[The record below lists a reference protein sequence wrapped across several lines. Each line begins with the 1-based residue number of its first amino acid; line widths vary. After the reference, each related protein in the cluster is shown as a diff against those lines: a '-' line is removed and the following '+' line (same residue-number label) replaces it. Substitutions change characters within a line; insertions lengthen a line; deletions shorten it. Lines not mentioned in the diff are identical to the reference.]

1 MSHIRFWSLFFI
13 VWFSDLITKS
23 WAVENSAELKN
34 FPFVVLDLIDGNKAF
49 LEFTYITNP
58 GAAWSM
64 LSEFPQFL
72 TALAIIALISIYL
85 FRHKLELH
93 KRNIQIAFGLISGGI
108 AGNLTDRIF
117 RQPAE
122 VVDFIDIFIPILNYD
137 YPVFNINFSNSSRA
151 FKAILVELILTL
163 LEQNVLISL
172 DISWSK
178 NSSFRP
184 IELFEFIVSFICA
197 M

>member
-1 MSHIRFWSLFFI
+1 LSHIRFWSLFFT

-23 WAVENSAELKN
+23 WAVENSAELRN
-34 FPFVVLDLIDGNKAF
+34 FPLVVLDLINGNKAF
-49 LEFTYITNP
+49 LQFTYITNP

-72 TALAIIALISIYL
+72 TGLAIIALISIYL

-117 RQPAE
+117 RKPAE
-122 VVDFIDIFIPILNYD
+122 VVDFIDIFIPMLNYD
-137 YPVFNINFSNSSRA
+137 YPVFNIADSGIFVG
-151 FKAILVELILTL
+151 AICYMIIGFRE
-163 LEQNVLISL
+163 
-172 DISWSK
+172 SK
-178 NSSFRP
+178 NETFKQGKVTLSD
-184 IELFEFIVSFICA
+184 
-197 M
+197 